1 MHNSLYKQ
9 LPEGHERCSLVVRLV
24 EGRLVLWC
32 LDCEVVLIEFERE
45 GGEKDE

>member
-9 LPEGHERCSLVVRLV
+9 IPEGHDRCSLVVMLK
-24 EGRLVLWC
+24 EDRLVLWC